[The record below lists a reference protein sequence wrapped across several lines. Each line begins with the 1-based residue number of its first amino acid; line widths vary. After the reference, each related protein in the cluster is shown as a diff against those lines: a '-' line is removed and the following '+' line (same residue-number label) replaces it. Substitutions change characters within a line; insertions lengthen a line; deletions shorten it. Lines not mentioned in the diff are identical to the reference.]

1 MQMIIVR
8 EKGADWHDAPLGD
21 GIHLGT
27 RLENLS
33 RSDRSLSHF
42 IIVFFFNMLTHL
54 GGGQTRPPSLSANV
68 TANYHWMLVCKLVGL
83 WSCLVR
89 LTGAP

>member
-8 EKGADWHDAPLGD
+8 EVADWHDAPLGD

-33 RSDRSLSHF
+33 RSDRSLSKF
-42 IIVFFFNMLTHL
+42 PSFFFFF
-54 GGGQTRPPSLSANV
+54 GIFF
-68 TANYHWMLVCKLVGL
+68 
-83 WSCLVR
+83 
-89 LTGAP
+89 

>member
-8 EKGADWHDAPLGD
+8 EVTDWHDAPLGD

-33 RSDRSLSHF
+33 RSDRSLSNF
-42 IIVFFFNMLTHL
+42 FFLYFFFNMLTHL
-54 GGGQTRPPSLSANV
+54 GGGRTRLPSLSANV
-68 TANYHWMLVCKLVGL
+68 SANYRWILV
-83 WSCLVR
+83 
-89 LTGAP
+89 P

>member
-8 EKGADWHDAPLGD
+8 EVADWHDAPLGD

-33 RSDRSLSHF
+33 RSDRSLSNF
-42 IIVFFFNMLTHL
+42 LSFFFFLVFFFYMLTHL
-54 GGGQTRPPSLSANV
+54 GGGRTRLPSLSANV
-68 TANYHWMLVCKLVGL
+68 SANYHWILV
-83 WSCLVR
+83 
-89 LTGAP
+89 P